1 MPNTSS
7 ASKRLRQNEKRRL
20 LNRATRSNMRSTIRR
35 VREAV
40 ENNDLETAKNE
51 FKAAQKK
58 LDRAAANNLIHK
70 NAAARTKSRLN
81 TLIKNAAQT
90 A

>member
-51 FKAAQKK
+51 FKVAQKK

-81 TLIKNAAQT
+81 NLIKNAAQT

>member
-7 ASKRLRQNEKRRL
+7 AKKRLRQNEKLRL
-20 LNRATRSNMRSTIRR
+20 HNRGIKSAMRSQIRI

-40 ENNDLETAKNE
+40 
-51 FKAAQKK
+51 KAGDFEKAREGFRVAARH
-58 LDRAAANNLIHK
+58 LDRAAARNVIHR

-81 TLIKNAAQT
+81 ALIKKSAA